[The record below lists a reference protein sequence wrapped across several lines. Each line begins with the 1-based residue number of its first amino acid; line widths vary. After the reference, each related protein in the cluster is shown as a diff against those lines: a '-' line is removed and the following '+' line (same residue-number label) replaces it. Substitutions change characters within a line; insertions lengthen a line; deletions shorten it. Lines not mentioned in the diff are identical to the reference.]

1 MTEEVGLEKGTEPFE
16 SADDQ
21 FWLGQDRDRVR
32 RETCAGSV
40 RAWKMRAGKGSFFF
54 GQGEPRPAGVR

>member
-40 RAWKMRAGKGSFFF
+40 RGFELALEDEGGEGELFFRAG
-54 GQGEPRPAGVR
+54 